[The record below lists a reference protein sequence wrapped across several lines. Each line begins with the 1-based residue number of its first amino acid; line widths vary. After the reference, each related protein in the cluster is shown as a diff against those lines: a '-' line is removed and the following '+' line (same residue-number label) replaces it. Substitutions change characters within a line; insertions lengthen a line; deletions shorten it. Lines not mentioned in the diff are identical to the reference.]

1 MLTRG
6 VLLPVQNHS
15 DEAMLETDIMRFLA
29 IMALCMMVIF
39 SLVQSLPKT
48 EKPEPSVPLE
58 TTDAVQ
64 VEQLKHQLGKMTAE
78 LQQLKQDAEAKKQQ
92 IQQQGKQNHFK
103 NLVVDLNQQL
113 SSSQQQTQQLDQQ
126 LQGLQKDKLVDKIRW
141 QAKMSELQNKLDQ
154 VQQKLQSNTQLLKAI
169 SGAKT
174 KSVATK
180 KAVVKTPVIDN
191 VEPKPNQAATPK
203 AVKKPAKKGFSL
215 RFANDAALAQLVQQ
229 GRVELWRKSGN
240 SYQRWLGSR
249 WQNTNAKGQLYQ
261 MAAHTVPAQYRKQ
274 AVGNGQRQWFV
285 ALPGGVRTQI
295 NTLMKQQ
302 AGGELVIDA
311 SSKVRLK

>member
-169 SGAKT
+169 SGTKT

>member
-39 SLVQSLPKT
+39 SLVQSLPPA
-48 EKPEPSVPLE
+48 EKPDPSVPLE

-64 VEQLKHQLGKMTAE
+64 VEQLKYQLDKMTAE
-78 LQQLKQDAEAKKQQ
+78 LQQLKQDVKTKKQQ

-103 NLVVDLNQQL
+103 NLVVDLSQQL

-126 LQGLQKDKLVDKIRW
+126 LQGLQKDKLVDKILW
-141 QAKMSELQNKLDQ
+141 QAQMSQLQNKLDK
-154 VQQKLQSNTQLLKAI
+154 VQQKLQSNVLLLKAV
-169 SGAKT
+169 SAAKT
-174 KSVATK
+174 KPVLTK
-180 KAVVKTPVIDN
+180 KAVVKTPPI
-191 VEPKPNQAATPK
+191 EPVASKPIQAATPK
-203 AVKKPAKKGFSL
+203 PVQKPAKKGFSL

-240 SYQRWLGSR
+240 SYQRWLGSS

-261 MAAHTVPAQYRKQ
+261 MSAHTVPAQYRKQ

-285 ALPGGVRTQI
+285 ALPGGVRSQI

-302 AGGELVIDA
+302 QGGDLVIDA
-311 SSKVRLK
+311 SSKVRLQ